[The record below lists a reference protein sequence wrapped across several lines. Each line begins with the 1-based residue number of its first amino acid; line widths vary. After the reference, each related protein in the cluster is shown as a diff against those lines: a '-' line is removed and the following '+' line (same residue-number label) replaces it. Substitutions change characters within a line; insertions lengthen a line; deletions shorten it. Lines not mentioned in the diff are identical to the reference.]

1 MAKKLAVIV
10 SRTLI
15 SLVLSWAAIA
25 KLSDPSYTHIAIYQY
40 QIASWETAELI
51 AAYLP
56 WVELVTALGIWIPR
70 IRLGACTLS
79 AILTVIFLAALISA
93 IARELDITCGCF
105 GARDSGAMLAPRLIQ
120 DFFLLVMSLFLI
132 KEDAASLDA
141 QLHLSATTDN

>member
-1 MAKKLAVIV
+1 MAQKLAAIAA
-10 SRTLI
+10 RILI
-15 SLVLSWAAIA
+15 TTVLAWAAIA

-40 QIASWETAELI
+40 QLASWETAELI

-56 WVELVTALGIWIPR
+56 WVEMITAIGVWIPR
-70 IRLGACTLS
+70 IRLGASTLS

-93 IARELDITCGCF
+93 IVRELDITCGCF

-141 QLHLSATTDN
+141 QLHLSGTTDN